1 MCGRAGK
8 TATGTSVSGAGRRL
22 QGLPV
27 SAQELRI
34 PAGEAV
40 SATGNGGR
48 LERYEGQG
56 DSQSGFCASM
66 SGLQAPWAEV
76 QWTIGEG
83 WRLPVEMGRVAAVR
97 WRVRKRRGAFKWLD
111 GA

>member
-1 MCGRAGK
+1 
-8 TATGTSVSGAGRRL
+8 
-22 QGLPV
+22 
-27 SAQELRI
+27 
-34 PAGEAV
+34 
-40 SATGNGGR
+40 
-48 LERYEGQG
+48 
-56 DSQSGFCASM
+56 M

-111 GA
+111 GGRAAQAGARIGGRVLDTHARN